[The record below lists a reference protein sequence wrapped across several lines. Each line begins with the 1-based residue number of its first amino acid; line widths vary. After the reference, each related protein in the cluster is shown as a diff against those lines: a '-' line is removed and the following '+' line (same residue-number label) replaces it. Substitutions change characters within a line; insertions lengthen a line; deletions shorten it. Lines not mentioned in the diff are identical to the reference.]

1 MGLGI
6 LDIGNTT
13 VKLFSVSQNFKL
25 EFESFEWCE
34 KKIEKKIKLFSDLVI
49 SNVRLDEK
57 QVISFME
64 KTRIRYVYLSHKTN
78 LPIKLNYNTIETLG
92 KDRIATA
99 VAAYYEFPK
108 EASLIFDIGTCMT
121 IDFIDQNGIFHGGRI
136 SPGLHMRLKA
146 MHNQTGQL
154 PLVEV
159 SDEIFEIGKSTN
171 EAILG
176 GAFLGIDYEIAGTI
190 AHFKKS
196 YGSINIILTGGDAF
210 RFDKRVKNS
219 IFADKFFLLKGLK
232 HIFEYNE
239 KTNLR

>member
-1 MGLGI
+1 MRLGI
-6 LDIGNTT
+6 LDIGNTSI
-13 VKLFSVSQNFKL
+13 KLFSVSQNFNL
-25 EFESFEWCE
+25 EFESFEWD
-34 KKIEKKIKLFSDLVI
+34 EKKIKKSLDLFSDIVI
-49 SNVRLDEK
+49 SNVRLDDNS
-57 QVISFME
+57 VLSFI
-64 KTRIRYVYLSHKTN
+64 KTIGLNYIYLNHNTP
-78 LPIKLNYNTIETLG
+78 LPITLNYDTVETLG

-99 VAAYYEFPK
+99 VAAYYQFPK

-121 IDFIDQNGIFHGGRI
+121 IDFIDDQGVFHGGRI

-159 SDEIFEIGKSTN
+159 SDKVNEVGKTTDQ
-171 EAILG
+171 AILG
-176 GAFLGIDYEIAGTI
+176 GAYLGILYEIEGTI
-190 AHFKKS
+190 AYFKKR
-196 YGSINIILTGGDAF
+196 YETINIILTGGDAF

-239 KTNLR
+239 KTDLR

>member
-1 MGLGI
+1 MSLGI

-25 EFESFEWCE
+25 EFESFDWCE
-34 KKIEKKIKLFSDLVI
+34 KKIEKKVKLFSDIVI
-49 SNVRLDEK
+49 SNVRLEEK
-57 QVISFME
+57 QVISFIE
-64 KTRIRYVYLSHKTN
+64 KTGIRYVYLSHKTN
-78 LPIKLNYNTIETLG
+78 LPIKLNYNTVETLG

-99 VAAYYEFPK
+99 VAAYYEFPN

-121 IDFIDQNGIFHGGRI
+121 IDFIDENGIFHGGRI
-136 SPGLHMRLKA
+136 SPGLNMRLKA

-159 SDEIFEIGKSTN
+159 SDEIFEIGKTTN

-176 GAFLGIDYEIAGTI
+176 GAFLGIDYEIVGTI
-190 AHFKKS
+190 DYFKKS
-196 YGSINIILTGGDAF
+196 YGSVNIILTGGDAF

>member
-1 MGLGI
+1 MCLGI

-13 VKLFSVSQNFKL
+13 VKLFSVTQNFNL

-34 KKIEKKIKLFSDLVI
+34 KKIKKKLDLFSDLII
-49 SNVRLDEK
+49 SNVRLEEK
-57 QVISFME
+57 GIISFI
-64 KTRIRYVYLSHKTN
+64 KSTGLNYIYLTHLTK
-78 LPIKLNYNTIETLG
+78 LPIQLNYDTVETLG

-99 VAAYYEFPK
+99 VSAYYQFPN
-108 EASLIFDIGTCMT
+108 EASLIFDIGSCMT
-121 IDFIDQNGIFHGGRI
+121 IDFIDSKGVFHGGRI
-136 SPGLHMRLKA
+136 SPGLNMRLKA

-154 PLVEV
+154 PLVDI
-159 SDEIFEIGKSTN
+159 SDSICEIGKSTN
-171 EAILG
+171 DAILG
-176 GAFLGIDYEIAGTI
+176 GAFLGILYEIEGTI
-190 AHFKKS
+190 AYFKKR
-196 YGSINIILTGGDAF
+196 YDSINIILTGGDAF

>member
-1 MGLGI
+1 MSLGI

-13 VKLFSVSQNFKL
+13 VKLFSVSQNFNL
-25 EFESFEWCE
+25 EFESFDWDE
-34 KKIEKKIKLFSDLVI
+34 KKIEKKLKLFSNLIV
-49 SNVRLDEK
+49 SNVRLEEK
-57 QVISFME
+57 EVISVLE
-64 KTRIRYVYLSHKTN
+64 ETGINYVYLSHLTP
-78 LPIKLNYNTIETLG
+78 LPIQLNYKTVETLG

-99 VAAYYEFPK
+99 VAAYYEFPNQ
-108 EASLIFDIGTCMT
+108 ASLIFDIGTCMT
-121 IDFIDQNGIFHGGRI
+121 IDFIDDKGVFHGGRI
-136 SPGLHMRLKA
+136 SPGLGMRLKA

-159 SDEIFEIGKSTN
+159 SDDIIEVGQSTQ

-176 GAFLGIDYEIAGTI
+176 GAFLGIEYEIEGTI
-190 AHFKKS
+190 AYFKKR
-196 YGSINIILTGGDAF
+196 YDTINIILTGGDAF

-239 KTNLR
+239 ETNLR

>member
-1 MGLGI
+1 MRLGI
-6 LDIGNTT
+6 LDIGNTK
-13 VKLFSVSQNFKL
+13 VKLFSVTQNFNL

-34 KKIEKKIKLFSDLVI
+34 KKMKKKLLLFTDVII
-49 SNVRLDEK
+49 SNVRLEEEE
-57 QVISFME
+57 VISCVKE
-64 KTRIRYVYLSHKTN
+64 AGVRYLYLSHKTK
-78 LPIKLNYNTIETLG
+78 LPILLNYDTIETLG

-99 VAAYYEFPK
+99 VAAFYEFKGKP
-108 EASLIFDIGTCMT
+108 SLIFDLGTCIT
-121 IDFIDQNGIFHGGRI
+121 IDFIDAEGVFHGGRI
-136 SPGLHMRLKA
+136 SPGLNMRLNA
-146 MHNQTGQL
+146 LHNQTGQL

-159 SDEIFEIGKSTN
+159 SDQVSEIGKSTN

-176 GAFLGIDYEIAGTI
+176 GAFFGIEYEILGTI
-190 AHFKKS
+190 AYFKKR
-196 YGSINIILTGGDAF
+196 YESINIILTGGDAF

>member
-1 MGLGI
+1 MRLGI
-6 LDIGNTT
+6 LDIGNTSI
-13 VKLFSVSQNFKL
+13 KLFSVSQNFNL
-25 EFESFEWCE
+25 EFESFEWD
-34 KKIEKKIKLFSDLVI
+34 EKKIKKSLDLFSDIVI
-49 SNVRLDEK
+49 SNVRLDDNS
-57 QVISFME
+57 VLSFI
-64 KTRIRYVYLSHKTN
+64 KTIGLNYIYLNHNTP
-78 LPIKLNYNTIETLG
+78 LPITLNYDTVETLG

-99 VAAYYEFPK
+99 VAAYYQFPK

-121 IDFIDQNGIFHGGRI
+121 IDFIDDQGVFHGGRI

-159 SDEIFEIGKSTN
+159 LDKVNEVGKTTDQ
-171 EAILG
+171 AILG
-176 GAFLGIDYEIAGTI
+176 GAYLGILYEIEGTI
-190 AHFKKS
+190 AYFKKR
-196 YGSINIILTGGDAF
+196 YETINIILTGGDAF

-239 KTNLR
+239 KTDLR

>member
-1 MGLGI
+1 MSLGI
-6 LDIGNTT
+6 LDIGNTKI
-13 VKLFSVSQNFKL
+13 KLFSVTQNFNL

-34 KKIEKKIKLFSDLVI
+34 KKIIKKLKLFSKLII
-49 SNVRLDEK
+49 SNVRLDDE
-57 QVISFME
+57 QVICFVKS
-64 KTRIRYVYLSHKTN
+64 IGISYIYLTYTTD
-78 LPIKLNYNTIETLG
+78 LPITLNYKTKETLG

-99 VAAYYEFPK
+99 VAAYYQFPK
-108 EASLIFDIGTCMT
+108 EACLIIDIGTCIT
-121 IDFIDQNGIFHGGRI
+121 IDFIDDKGVFQGGRI
-136 SPGLHMRLKA
+136 SPGLNMRLKA

-154 PLVEV
+154 PLVNV
-159 SDEIFEIGKSTN
+159 SEEIYELGQSTD

-176 GAFLGIDYEIAGTI
+176 GAFLGIEYEISGTI
-190 AHFKKS
+190 AYFKKR